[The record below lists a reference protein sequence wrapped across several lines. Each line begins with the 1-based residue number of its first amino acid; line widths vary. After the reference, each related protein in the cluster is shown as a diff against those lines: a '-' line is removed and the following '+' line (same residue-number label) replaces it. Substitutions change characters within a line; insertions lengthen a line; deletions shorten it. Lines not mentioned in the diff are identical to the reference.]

1 MVRNK
6 FNYMVRESKGL
17 TATSEEST
25 RRSRV
30 HAKLAMRRNAYNA
43 APEEFEAR
51 FPFGNKLLIAD
62 WTSEE
67 EDGPE
72 DEHGPVFVV
81 KRPLFRIQPTS
92 DYIINSQ
99 TI

>member
-1 MVRNK
+1 
-6 FNYMVRESKGL
+6 
-17 TATSEEST
+17 
-25 RRSRV
+25 
-30 HAKLAMRRNAYNA
+30 MRRNAYNA

-81 KRPLFRIQPTS
+81 KRPLFRSKAVSSIFVIVFS
-92 DYIINSQ
+92 FVLNNFG
-99 TI
+99 